1 MKLSE
6 LVARCSGDPEL
17 MIEDEDGVPCTVAG
31 IEYGLTITSEGPARC
46 VLLEPKREAWH
57 DEADE
62 ADEEDESPSWA
73 DAYQAGE
80 DFIAECA
87 CCDYRERNFET
98 LAAAQAAADAHVCHR

>member
-31 IEYGLTITSEGPARC
+31 IEYGLTITPEGPARC

-57 DEADE
+57 DE
-62 ADEEDESPSWA
+62 EDEPVATA
-73 DAYQAGE
+73 DAYQTGE

-87 CCDYRERNFET
+87 SCDYRERNFQT
-98 LAAAQAAADAHVCHR
+98 LAAAKAAADAHVCHR